1 MNTDKFALK
10 KETRVVAET
19 RKEMQQVKVAGVTP
33 RAVEMISP
41 AADRPRGEMGEKVVF
56 INRTAK
62 VVKGGRRF
70 SFSALIVVGD
80 RQGHVGYGLGKS
92 KEVADA
98 IRKGTEA
105 AKKNVVSVSLWNN
118 TIPHEVSGQFSGGRV
133 LLRPASPGTGVIA
146 GGGTRAVCEL
156 AGIKDVLAKSLGSS
170 NPANVVKATMVALRN
185 LRQRDEIM
193 AGRGK
198 QKPVAARLQAED
210 GTD

>member
-10 KETRVVAET
+10 KENRVVAET
-19 RKEMQQVKVAGVTP
+19 EKEIRQVKVVPVVPEEEKA
-33 RAVEMISP
+33 P
-41 AADRPRGEMGEKVVF
+41 AAYDMPARERGEMIERVVF

-80 RQGHVGYGLGKS
+80 QQGHVGYGFGKA

-105 AKKNVVSVSLWNN
+105 ARKNVVQVSLRNN
-118 TIPHEVSGQFSGGRV
+118 TIPHEVFGKFSGGRV

-146 GGGTRAVCEL
+146 GGGVRAVCEL
-156 AGIKDVLAKSLGSS
+156 AGVKDVLAKSLGSS
-170 NPANVVKATMVALRN
+170 NPMNVVKATLNALLSLRMPEQVRALRG
-185 LRQRDEIM
+185 L
-193 AGRGK
+193 
-198 QKPVAARLQAED
+198 KPAAAQ
-210 GTD
+210 